1 MLMLINEKTMNKV
14 FTPLIF
20 AVTIIIS
27 AFILGNAWKRTH
39 QQNETIRV
47 TGMASKDFISDLIV
61 WRGTFSKKSFS
72 MKDACAELKRDAS
85 LTKDYLLKK
94 GVKESE
100 MVFMAVNTMKDYRY
114 SNNSSGQSTS
124 VFDGY
129 VLSQD
134 IQIESN
140 EVDKIEK
147 ISREVTDLID
157 LGVEFNSQSPYYYST
172 KLADL
177 KIEMLAQASVDGR
190 LRAEK
195 MAESA
200 GGKLGGLRSA
210 SMGIFQITGQNSG
223 ENYSWGGAFN
233 ITSKKKTASIT
244 VKLEYA
250 VK

>member
-1 MLMLINEKTMNKV
+1 MNKLL
-14 FTPLIF
+14 TPAIF

-27 AFILGNAWKRTH
+27 AWVLGNAWKRTH
-39 QQNETIRV
+39 QQNETVRV
-47 TGMASKDFISDLIV
+47 TGMASKDFVSDLIV
-61 WRGTFSKKSFS
+61 WRGTFSKKSMS
-72 MKDACAELKRDAS
+72 IKEAYAELKRDAS
-85 LTKDYLLKK
+85 LAKEYLLKK
-94 GVKESE
+94 GVKEAE
-100 MVFMAVNTMKDYRY
+100 MVFSAVNTMKDFRY
-114 SNNSSGQSTS
+114 VSGPGGQGSS

-134 IQIESN
+134 IQAESN

-147 ISREVTDLID
+147 ISREVTELID
-157 LGVEFNSQSPYYYST
+157 LGVEFNSQMPFYYST
-172 KLADL
+172 KLADI
-177 KIEMLAQASVDGR
+177 KIEMLAQAADDGR

-200 GGKLGGLRSA
+200 GGKLGSLRSA

-244 VKLEYA
+244 VRLEYA

>member
-1 MLMLINEKTMNKV
+1 MNKV

-27 AFILGNAWKRTH
+27 AFILGNAWQRTH
-39 QQNETIRV
+39 KQNETIKV
-47 TGMASKDFISDLIV
+47 TGMASRNFISDLIV
-61 WRGTFSKKSFS
+61 WRGTFSKKSLS
-72 MKDACAELKRDAS
+72 IKDAYSELKRDAS
-85 LTKDYLLKK
+85 LTKEYLIKK

-114 SNNSSGQSTS
+114 STNSGGQNTS

-147 ISREVTDLID
+147 ISREVTELID
-157 LGVEFNSQSPYYYST
+157 LGVEFTSQIPYYYST

-195 MAESA
+195 MAENA
-200 GGKLGGLRSA
+200 GGRLGGLRSA

-223 ENYSWGGAFN
+223 EDYSWGGAFN